1 MLDMRGMCYIYFP
14 VVRVVQTQTMGHESS
29 KGKGAH
35 LAVGPYP
42 CHLHNTCQNPVRSL
56 RSPTC
61 LHALQYQQAL
71 LATGLHRHCPHDL
84 LQPCSHIG
92 TSMQAP

>member
-1 MLDMRGMCYIYFP
+1 
-14 VVRVVQTQTMGHESS
+14 MGHESS

-61 LHALQYQQAL
+61 LHALNISKHCWPQNY
-71 LATGLHRHCPHDL
+71 TGIVHMTFCNHAH
-84 LQPCSHIG
+84 
-92 TSMQAP
+92 T